1 MEKDGLNYPSAYSK
15 IQKIEY
21 TDSNG
26 EQYNGSVT
34 KNSTYLDVRKD
45 KVIEYPF
52 EGWGNPKE
60 YSSLNRV
67 NYDPV
72 FWAKFLREFVDN

>member
-15 IQKIEY
+15 IQKIKY

-26 EQYNGSVT
+26 EEYNGSVT
-34 KNSTYLDVRKD
+34 QNSKSLDVRND

-52 EGWGNPKE
+52 EGWAIPQNI
-60 YSSLNRV
+60 LH
-67 NYDPV
+67 
-72 FWAKFLREFVDN
+72 